1 MRSPVSVIPT
11 TRGIHFPVGKLPLSL
26 VMTRKKGPPGP
37 GPGHG
42 SGAEQQRSPN
52 AATLPGYLDPAG
64 AHGDILVALMKP
76 AVEGEKL
83 PTNPFTIAKSIHD
96 AVGSIHS
103 AWRNKDGHMVIK
115 VRGEVKFKKLL
126 RMNQL
131 LGSPQVAVT
140 VEEHGVLNRTKV
152 VVTCRSVEGITDE
165 ELKNEPTLQA
175 QGVVDVR
182 RFNRAGQ
189 PTNTMTV
196 TVRGTVAPEAIY
208 FGFERCAA
216 KPFQQQPMQCYK
228 CFYYGHTK
236 NHCPEEKERCRNCSG
251 THDLKKDND
260 QKTICPNPARC
271 LHCNQGH
278 SPTSRVCEQYREE
291 EEVLRVRN
299 SLGKSPREARIYVEE
314 QKRQKANSYAK
325 IAAGQKSVQD
335 RIVAAQQPTVDIAKI
350 QKELEESRKALA
362 AALQEI
368 QELKKEKEASPSDME
383 IVSEDEDES
392 EDESGE
398 EDEADDAQEEDKAND
413 EDDNEEDNGKNT
425 KSGKKAKAE
434 RETGGRA
441 DGGSKNSEAAKRKHA
456 ESSNGKLAE
465 SSDDERTKKKQIKS
479 DNPDKS
485 NKGQG
490 KPKQNGSN
498 TKKKN

>member
-1 MRSPVSVIPT
+1 
-11 TRGIHFPVGKLPLSL
+11 
-26 VMTRKKGPPGP
+26 MTRKKGPPGP
-37 GPGHG
+37 GPGPG

-64 AHGDILVALMKP
+64 AHGDIWVALMKP
-76 AVEGEKL
+76 AVEGERL

-96 AVGSIHS
+96 AVGAIHS

-115 VRGEVKFKKLL
+115 VRGEAKFRKLL
-126 RMNQL
+126 RINQL

-152 VVTCRSVEGITDE
+152 VVTCRSVEGFTDE

-189 PTNTMTV
+189 PTNTMTI

-208 FGFERCAA
+208 FGFERCSA

-236 NHCPEEKERCRNCSG
+236 NHCQEEKERCRNCSG
-251 THDLKKDND
+251 THDILKDGDN
-260 QKTICPNPARC
+260 KTICPKPARC

-278 SPTSRVCEQYREE
+278 SPTSRLCEQYREE

-299 SLGKSPREARIYVEE
+299 SLGKSLREARTYVEE

-325 IAAGQKSVQD
+325 VAAGQKSVQD
-335 RIVAAQQPTVDIAKI
+335 RITAAQQPTVDIGKL

-362 AALQEI
+362 AALHEI
-368 QELKKEKEASPSDME
+368 RILKEQKEASPSDME
-383 IVSEDEDES
+383 IVSGDEDES
-392 EDESGE
+392 EDESE
-398 EDEADDAQEEDKAND
+398 EE
-413 EDDNEEDNGKNT
+413 NEEDDDQEEEKAIDNT
-425 KSGKKAKAE
+425 NEKKAKAE

-441 DGGSKNSEAAKRKHA
+441 DGGGKNLEAVKRKHS
-456 ESSNGKLAE
+456 EPSNGKPAE
-465 SSDDERTKKKQIKS
+465 SSDDERTKKKQIKP
-479 DNPDKS
+479 DNPNKS

-490 KPKQNGSN
+490 KLKPTGSY